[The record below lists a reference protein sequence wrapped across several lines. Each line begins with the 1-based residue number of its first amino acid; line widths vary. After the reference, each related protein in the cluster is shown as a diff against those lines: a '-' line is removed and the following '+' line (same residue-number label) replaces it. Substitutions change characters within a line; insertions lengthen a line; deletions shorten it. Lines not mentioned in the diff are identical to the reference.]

1 MNRVAS
7 ALRHLLFA
15 FALATCALGTATLG
29 AAQAAELDRYGEQAQ
44 SYLDDILRDNEQAA
58 KSQADAKKAVEA
70 AKVEAQRRRWWQ
82 AASLLESAVAYG
94 ANDYATWYALGDVQL
109 KASNYWRATSAA
121 WRAYE
126 LAGNADQKV
135 AALDILGTAA
145 ERSDNARAALEAYRL
160 AASLKNSPEIAER
173 VAALEEATRFRVTN
187 AFAQTDSDAPSIC
200 LTFYKD
206 LVPTTRFEDYIE
218 IAPKFDAAFVPKGNT
233 LCIEGARFG
242 QAYEVTVAKGLPSA
256 AGDRFERVE
265 TGTVTI
271 GNRPESLGFTQNA
284 YILPKVGATGIP
296 LQSVNVDKARL
307 ALYRVNDRNILPN
320 LASGYL
326 LYNINQYT
334 ADDIANNLGEKIWQG
349 EVLIENRLNERV
361 VTAIDIEQMRKS
373 AAPGIY
379 VLTAGLAT
387 GEQETWDDLATQW
400 VVVTD
405 VGLTTFSGN
414 DGLTVMARSLSTGKA
429 LAGIEIGLYARNN
442 DELARLKTDDQGR
455 LRFDPGLMRAEGGR
469 APAAIMAFA
478 GGGDFTFLELTGPAF
493 DLSDRG
499 VSGRSP
505 PGPLDVF
512 AYAERGVYR
521 PGETAR
527 ITALLRDDAGNA
539 VENLPLTLTIR
550 RPDGVE
556 VERRALQPAAG
567 GGFDIAWAISGSA
580 RTGNW
585 TLGWHTDPEKAPIA
599 TLSVLVEDIVPARI
613 ETSAKPAGESIQP
626 GQTVPLTVEAKYL
639 FGTPASDLRAS
650 VQVVVGEAT
659 DPFPAYKDY
668 RFGLIDED
676 FQQQRINLD
685 DQTTDQK
692 GQATFDLKLDELP
705 DTVLPLTAVIR
716 ADVFETSGRPVTR
729 RLELPIRHAPL
740 WLGVKSAFEG
750 RRVAE
755 NTAPSFDLVALDIE
769 GKPRAAAGV
778 RWTLIQENWNYQWY
792 YRNGAWAYEVVV
804 RDRVLS
810 AGTADIKAAGP
821 ARLELPKVDYGRYR
835 LEVTSAESGAASSLR
850 FTAGWYVSP
859 SFGDRPDTMT
869 VTADK
874 EQYAP
879 GETARL
885 HLQAPFAGEILL
897 TVATDKVLETR
908 NISVPAEGTSVDIPV
923 SEAWGPGA
931 YVLAT
936 AFRPGEADAAR
947 GPGRAI
953 GLAWLAI
960 DPASRRLQIAF
971 AGPDTV
977 EPRQKVTVPIEV
989 KGIAGGLPTRVTI
1002 AAVDEGILQLTDYVT
1017 PDPLAYLFGKRRLG
1031 LDVRDAYGKLLNAK
1045 LGKPGVLREG
1055 GDGDALGRR
1064 GAPPSDIKLVSLFS
1078 GIVTLDAEG
1087 KANVSFDVPDYNG
1100 RLRLMAVA
1108 WNGRQ
1113 VGSAEKG
1120 LVVRDPLVVLSST
1133 ARFLAVGDTSR
1144 LTVTLSNVAAQP
1156 GPYKISIAGDEV
1168 VELVAGAKPGP
1179 VDLAVGDTRTVTIP
1193 IKAVSAGLG
1202 KLALTIEG
1210 PAGFRFD
1217 RTVSVGT
1224 RAPQLPSI
1232 DRLIRQLKPKEGL
1245 TVGQKA
1251 LDPYVPGTAEFLLS
1265 LSPRPNVD
1273 VAGLLRGLDRYPYGC
1288 LEQTTSRALPLL
1300 YVAEVAKLW
1309 EQPDEPDMKARVTK
1323 AIARLLEMQRSDGSF
1338 ALWSYFGNTEPWLTA
1353 YVMDFLT
1360 RARAQDIAV
1369 PDFAYRRGLAWLK
1382 QHGENRRDDGP
1393 DALASRAYAL
1403 YVLAASGA
1411 GELGATRY
1419 LHDAVGLDLPT
1430 PLAMAQVG
1438 AALALM
1444 GDLPRAQEAFDRAL
1458 AAQDRRNAK
1467 RDYGSSVRDLA
1478 AIVTLAAEAK
1488 VPGIDAEGLAAKVA
1502 DMVAGKRWL
1511 STQESAW
1518 LLMAARALA
1527 DGDNKMQVNVAG
1539 QSVPPRST
1547 TYSVRPSTAE
1557 VAGSIR
1563 LENAGEGSVWYTG
1576 TVIGVPTKDQPA
1588 SGNGMEVE
1596 RRFFTLDGK
1605 PVDLK
1610 AVPQGTLMVAV
1621 VVGKTTQDR
1630 DNQLMVIDLLPAGFE
1645 VENPRLA
1652 NASNA
1657 GELDWLPE
1665 MSATDYTESLDDRF
1679 VAAFDTSGAGNFAV
1693 AYLVRAVT
1701 PGTYRVPGVAVEDMY
1716 QPEYRA
1722 RAAMGTVTVVPIR

>member
-7 ALRHLLFA
+7 ALRQLLFVFMMVTA
-15 FALATCALGTATLG
+15 AAGTAR
-29 AAQAAELDRYGEQAQ
+29 AAELDSYRSQAQ
-44 SYLDDILRDNEQAA
+44 SYQDDIARDNDKAVKNA
-58 KSQADAKKAVEA
+58 ADAKKAIDA
-70 AKVEAQRRRWWQ
+70 AKVETERRRWWQ
-82 AASLLESAVAYG
+82 AASLYESAIAYG
-94 ANDYATWYALGDVQL
+94 ADDHATWYALADVQL
-109 KASNYWRATSAA
+109 KGSNYWRASGAA

-126 LAGNADQKV
+126 RAATPDQKI
-135 AALDILGTAA
+135 AALDILGTSI
-145 ERSDNARAALEAYRL
+145 ERSGDAETALKAYRL
-160 AASLKNSPEIAER
+160 AATIKNTPAVADR

-187 AFAQTDSDAPSIC
+187 AYARTDSDVPAIC
-200 LTFYKD
+200 LEFYGD
-206 LVPTTRFEDYIE
+206 LLATTRFEDYIE
-218 IAPKFDAAFVPKGNT
+218 VAPRFDAAFVAKGNL
-233 LCIEGARFG
+233 LCVEGARFG
-242 QAYEVTVAKGLPSA
+242 QSYEVTVAKGLPSA
-256 AGDRFERVE
+256 AGAKFERIE
-265 TGTVTI
+265 SGTVAI
-271 GNRPESLGFTQNA
+271 GNRPESLGFTQGA

-320 LASGYL
+320 IGNGNL
-326 LYNINQYT
+326 LYTLNQYS
-334 ADDIANNLGEKIWQG
+334 ADDIANNIGERVWQG

-361 VTAIDIEQMRKS
+361 VTAIDIEQMRRT
-373 AAPGIY
+373 AAPGLY
-379 VLTAGLAT
+379 VLTAGLTT

-405 VGLTTFSGN
+405 VGLTTFTGN
-414 DGLTVMARSLSTGKA
+414 DGLTVIARALSTGKP
-429 LAGIEIGLYARNN
+429 LAGVEIGLYARNN

-455 LRFDPGLMRAEGGR
+455 LRFDPGLIRAEGGR
-469 APAAIMAFA
+469 EPAAVMAFA

-499 VSGRSP
+499 VSGRSQ

-521 PGETAR
+521 PGETAHV
-527 ITALLRDDAGNA
+527 TALLRDDAGNA
-539 VENLPLTLTIR
+539 VDNLPLTLTIR

-556 VERRALQPAAG
+556 VERRPLKPAAAG
-567 GGFDIAWAISGSA
+567 AYDVAWAIGAGA

-585 TLGWHTDPEKAPIA
+585 TLGWHTDPAREPIG
-599 TLSVLVEDIVPARI
+599 TLTVLVEDVVPARI
-613 ETSAKPAGESIQP
+613 ETSAQTGSPSIQP
-626 GQTVPLTVEAKYL
+626 GQSVPLTVEAKYL

-650 VQVVVGEAT
+650 VQVVIGAAAT
-659 DPFPAYKDY
+659 PFPDYKDY
-668 RFGLIDED
+668 RFGLIDES
-676 FQQQRINLD
+676 FTQQRLNLD
-685 DQTTDQK
+685 DQTTDEK
-692 GQATFDLKLDELP
+692 GKVTFDLALGELP
-705 DTVLPLTAVIR
+705 DTALPLVAMIR
-716 ADVFETSGRPVTR
+716 ADVFETSGRPVSR
-729 RLELPIRHAPL
+729 RLELPVRSGSL
-740 WLGVKSAFEG
+740 WLGVKPGFEG
-750 RRVAE
+750 ARVEEQAVP
-755 NTAPSFDLVALDIE
+755 AFDLVALDQQ
-769 GKPRAAAGV
+769 GKPRAAKGV
-778 RWTLIQENWNYQWY
+778 RWTLIQEKWNYQWY

-810 AGTADIKAAGP
+810 SGTLDLAAAGP
-821 ARLELPKVDYGRYR
+821 GRLEVPKVDYGRYR
-835 LEVTSAESGAASSLR
+835 LEVTEAESGAASSTR

-859 SFGDRPDTMT
+859 SLGDTPDTMT

-885 HLQAPFAGEILL
+885 HIQAPFAGEVLL
-897 TVATDKVLETR
+897 TIATDKVLETR
-908 NISVPAEGTSVDIPV
+908 NVTVPAEGTAVEIPV
-923 SEAWGPGA
+923 AESWGPGA

-936 AFRPGEADAAR
+936 AFRPGDQDAAR

-953 GLAWLAI
+953 GLAWLGV
-960 DPASRRLQIAF
+960 DPASRRLQVAF

-977 EPRQKVTVPIEV
+977 EPRRKVTIPVEV
-989 KGIAGGLPTRVTI
+989 TGIAGGAPTYVTV
-1002 AAVDEGILQLTDYVT
+1002 AAVDEGILQLTDYAT
-1017 PDPLAYLFGKRRLG
+1017 PDPLARLFGKRRLG
-1031 LDVRDAYGKLLNAK
+1031 LDVRDAYGKLLNGK

-1064 GAPPSDIKLVSLFS
+1064 GAPPSDIKLVSLYS
-1078 GIVTLDAEG
+1078 GIVTLDDKG
-1087 KANVSFDVPDYNG
+1087 KGSVSFDVPDYNG

-1113 VGSAEKG
+1113 VGSADKG
-1120 LVVRDPLVVLSST
+1120 LIVRDPLVVLSST

-1144 LTVTLSNVAAQP
+1144 LTVTLSNVAAAA
-1156 GPYKISIAGDEV
+1156 GTYKVSVAGDAV

-1179 VDLAVGDTRTVTIP
+1179 VELAVGDTRTVTVP
-1193 IKAVSAGLG
+1193 IKAVSAGLAR
-1202 KLALTIEG
+1202 LALTVEG
-1210 PAGFRFD
+1210 PDGFRFE
-1217 RTVSVGT
+1217 RTVGVGT
-1224 RAPQLPSI
+1224 RAPQLPNI

-1309 EQPDEPDMKARVTK
+1309 EQPDEPDMSARVAK
-1323 AIARLLEMQRSDGSF
+1323 AIGRLLEMQRSDGSF
-1338 ALWSYFGNTEPWLTA
+1338 GLWSYFGNTEPWLTA

-1360 RARAQDIAV
+1360 RARAQDVQV

-1403 YVLAASGA
+1403 YVLAAAGA

-1438 AALALM
+1438 AALALL
-1444 GDLPRAQEAFDRAL
+1444 GDTTRAQQAFDRAL
-1458 AAQDRRNAK
+1458 AAQDRRNAR
-1467 RDYGSSVRDLA
+1467 RDYGSAVRDLA
-1478 AIVTLAAEAK
+1478 AIVTLAAESK

-1527 DGDNKMQVNVAG
+1527 DGDNKMSVNVAG

-1547 TYSVRPSTAE
+1547 TYSIRPSTTE

-1588 SGNGMEVE
+1588 NGNGMEVE

-1610 AVPQGTLMVAV
+1610 AVPQGTMMVAV
-1621 VVGKTTQDR
+1621 VVGRTTQDR

-1652 NASNA
+1652 NASDA

-1665 MSATDYTESLDDRF
+1665 LTDTAYTEALDDRY
-1679 VAAFDTSGAGNFAV
+1679 VAAFDTSGAGPFAA

-1722 RAAMGTVTVVPIR
+1722 RAAMGTVTVVPVR